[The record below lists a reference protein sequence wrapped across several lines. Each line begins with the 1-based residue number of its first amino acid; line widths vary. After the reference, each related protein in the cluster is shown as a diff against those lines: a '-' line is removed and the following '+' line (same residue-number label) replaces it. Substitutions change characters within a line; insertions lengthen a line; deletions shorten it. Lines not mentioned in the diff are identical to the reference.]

1 LEWNPEPGGRH
12 LSGSPSGPLTRFA
25 PSPTGYLHLGH
36 VANAIYVWGI
46 AQAREGRILLRLED
60 HDRGRCRLEYEAALL
75 EDLEWLGLEPDRGT
89 IDEFRAGKS
98 VCRQSDNAQ
107 RYQAALERLAESF
120 RVYSCDCSRKEI
132 AGESDLPDQE
142 SRYPGRCRDRNLAPG
157 PGRGIRVVME
167 AGEERFDDGLLGPRW
182 QDPSG
187 QCGDLLLKDRHG
199 NWTYQF
205 AVTVDDMEQEVDLV
219 IRGEDLLASTG
230 RQIRLARMLGRA
242 TPPAFIHHRL
252 IRHDSGAKLSKSNRD
267 TGVRDLRAAG
277 QSPGWVLGQAA
288 HFTGLI
294 DRPRELS
301 ARYLGSLFSRMK
313 LPHDR

>member
-1 LEWNPEPGGRH
+1 M
-12 LSGSPSGPLTRFA
+12 
-25 PSPTGYLHLGH
+25 
-36 VANAIYVWGI
+36 ANAIYVWGI
-46 AQAREGRILLRLED
+46 ARARGGRILLRLED
-60 HDRGRCRLEYEAALL
+60 HDRGRCRPEYEAALL
-75 EDLEWLGLEPDRGT
+75 EDLEWLGLEPDHGT
-89 IDEFRAGKS
+89 MDEFRAGKS
-98 VCRQSDNAQ
+98 VYRQSDNAH
-107 RYQAALERLAESF
+107 RYEAALERLAKSF
-120 RVYSCDCSRKEI
+120 PVYSCDCSRKEI

-142 SRYPGRCRDRNLAPG
+142 TRYPGRCRDRNLAPG
-157 PGRGIRVVME
+157 PGRGLRVVME
-167 AGEERFDDGLLGPRW
+167 AGEERFDDGLLGPQR

-205 AVTVDDMEQEVDLV
+205 AVTVDDMEQAVDLV

-277 QSPGWVLGQAA
+277 QNPGWVLGQAA
-288 HFTGLI
+288 YCTGLI
-294 DRPRELS
+294 DQPRELS
-301 ARYLGSLFSRMK
+301 ARYLESLFSRMK